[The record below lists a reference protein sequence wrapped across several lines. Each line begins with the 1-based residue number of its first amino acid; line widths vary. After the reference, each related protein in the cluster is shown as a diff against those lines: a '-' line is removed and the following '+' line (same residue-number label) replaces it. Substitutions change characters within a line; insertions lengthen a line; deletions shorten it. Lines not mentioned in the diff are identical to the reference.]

1 MVGHTHEW
9 VTSHTWMS
17 HVTHMNESC
26 HTWMSHIAH
35 YFIGAHDSFMCVTRP
50 IHVCDMTRL
59 WVWLTHLWMWHDS
72 FMSVTW
78 LIHEWHAWYCCAYR
92 MILDIYATTSYDRY
106 VTSICDI
113 CGISIIWCAY
123 TQQHKLQIAWN
134 WCKYSLFRAKVS
146 SCARVSE
153 TTMEW
158 LRFRGSLKL

>member
-1 MVGHTHEW
+1 
-9 VTSHTWMS
+9 
-17 HVTHMNESC
+17 
-26 HTWMSHIAH
+26 MSHIAH

-146 SCARVSE
+146 SSVCSSLWDYYGVATIQRLLKIIGLFCKNSPIKE
-153 TTMEW
+153 TIFCKRDLW
-158 LRFRGSLKL
+158 F